1 MKLDDLKTG
10 MIVTLRNG
18 TSHIVMRDFIDEGDL
33 FVNMSENKIIGWLYL
48 NDYTT
53 DMKYKDVDAFDV
65 MRVYNARFYGI
76 SSKDALLWQREE
88 DYKEVTMK
96 EIEKNFGCKV
106 KIVGNE
112 DEHNNGWI
120 PCSDRLPEDD
130 DCRFYMCTVE
140 NHEDD
145 PPMYC
150 QYNEEL
156 GFGFYSV
163 IYDPDTL
170 GFIDTEFK
178 TNSKL
183 GYEKVIT
190 WMPLP
195 EPYKESE

>member
-10 MIVTLRNG
+10 MIVTLRDG
-18 TSHIVMRDFIDEGDL
+18 DSCIVMRDFINEGDL
-33 FVNMSENKIIGWLYL
+33 FVSMDENKVIGWLYF

-53 DMKYKDVDAFDV
+53 DMRYSGVAALDV
-65 MRVYNARFYGI
+65 MQVYRARFYGI
-76 SSKDALLWQREE
+76 SLKEALLWERKD
-88 DYKEVTMK
+88 DYKEVTMQEIK
-96 EIEKNFGCKV
+96 EKFGCKV

-130 DCRFYMCTVE
+130 DYRFYMCTVE
-140 NHEDD
+140 NYEDD

-170 GFIDTEFK
+170 EFIDTEFK

-183 GYEKVIT
+183 GYEKVIA

>member
-10 MIVTLRNG
+10 MIVTLRDGN
-18 TSHIVMRDFIDEGDL
+18 SCIVMRDFINEGDL
-33 FVNMSENKIIGWLYL
+33 FVSMDENKVIGWLYF

-53 DMKYKDVDAFDV
+53 DMRYSGIAALDV

-112 DEHNNGWI
+112 D
-120 PCSDRLPEDD
+120 
-130 DCRFYMCTVE
+130 
-140 NHEDD
+140 D

-183 GYEKVIT
+183 GYEKVIA